1 MRYINLSQMFGRA
14 PHVSLLCRCTAD
26 SDVSVMGA
34 HDKKTATPTP
44 SASSTTAAA
53 AAPVAVEHAA
63 PLPPSARQ
71 TFRRLVG
78 RQITKAKRQDAADA
92 VDARASTDDGPT
104 DDGPT
109 DARQQTVHSPPAAAS
124 AGAAAAGPAAGAIA
138 VAGEAAAAAAPAKKA
153 SFRRVVTRN
162 FITRKDSH
170 GAIAVAGE
178 AAAAAAPAK
187 KASFRRVVTRNFI
200 TRKDSHS
207 TPPATLEKPESSLQK
222 VHSSL
227 KQAAASSVG
236 ERQQTA
242 AATTEQGLVVTAA
255 NAVLPKGSALDIQF
269 DQERRFKFEQL
280 VDWNAVVVVYRR
292 AGAFSRRLLQVAG
305 IGPFAHCELYL
316 PSDRETFTILRGG
329 TMKSCS
335 EAGKAY
341 EAFPG
346 SYAWHMWILT
356 DLEYQRIIDW
366 NLDQADS
373 DCRYSARDL
382 GYRLLP
388 SPLHASWAPD
398 VSGEEARNPRKLFN
412 TQAVIL
418 AMRHAFGARDSK
430 AKSSQ
435 FLLSLNSRLT
445 TPSELAQRTAAF
457 FQVPANAEPVPLTK
471 KDATAM
477 SRHSVTYR
485 PFLKRYPHTDRRLI
499 VPRDLRDS
507 GAAVSSPGQL
517 K

>member
-1 MRYINLSQMFGRA
+1 MRYINLGQMFGRA

-44 SASSTTAAA
+44 SASATTAAA

-63 PLPPSARQ
+63 PLPPSARP

-78 RQITKAKRQDAADA
+78 RQITWARRQHAADA
-92 VDARASTDDGPT
+92 ADARASTDDGPT

-109 DARQQTVHSPPAAAS
+109 DARQQTAHSPPAAAS

-138 VAGEAAAAAAPAKKA
+138 VAGEAAAAATAPAKKA
-153 SFRRVVTRN
+153 SLRRVVTRN
-162 FITRKDSH
+162 FLTRK
-170 GAIAVAGE
+170 E
-178 AAAAAAPAK
+178 
-187 KASFRRVVTRNFI
+187 
-200 TRKDSHS
+200 SHS
-207 TPPATLEKPESSLQK
+207 EPPATLEKPESSLQK

-236 ERQQTA
+236 ERQQTV

-255 NAVLPKGSALDIQF
+255 NALLPKGSALDIQF

-292 AGAFSRRLLQVAG
+292 AGAFSRRLLHVAG

-329 TMKSCS
+329 TMESCS

-382 GYRLLP
+382 AYRLLP

-412 TQAVIL
+412 AQAVIL

-457 FQVPANAEPVPLTK
+457 FQVPASAEPVPLTK

-485 PFLKRYPHTDRRLI
+485 PFLKRYQHTDRRLI

-507 GAAVSSPGQL
+507 GAAVSSPGQS

>member
-138 VAGEAAAAAAPAKKA
+138 VAGE
-153 SFRRVVTRN
+153 T
-162 FITRKDSH
+162 
-170 GAIAVAGE
+170 
-178 AAAAAAPAK
+178 AAAAAPAK